1 MFEFCQE
8 IRGHFSDYLDGVC
21 SRDTLRSL
29 RYHLSYCSACDE
41 ELQRW
46 QAMQAD
52 LRALPRRRAPQ
63 KYALKLRVSLSQE
76 LHRNLLGR
84 LRVHLEN
91 ALRPVLL
98 PASAGVVLTAII
110 CFGLI
115 MEWRVTPAA
124 QLPHRPPPLGAP
136 PPAEKPAP
144 PPPYT

>member
-21 SRDTLRSL
+21 SRETLRSL
-29 RYHLSYCSACDE
+29 RYHLSYCSACNE

-63 KYALKLRVSLSQE
+63 KYALKLRVALSQE

-84 LRVHLEN
+84 LPCQGPGSRIQPMAIFKDHQE
-91 ALRPVLL
+91 RCPRG
-98 PASAGVVLTAII
+98 PA
-110 CFGLI
+110 
-115 MEWRVTPAA
+115 R
-124 QLPHRPPPLGAP
+124 
-136 PPAEKPAP
+136 
-144 PPPYT
+144 